1 MERVVSL
8 LEVDMDLISFPLDL
22 PHVVL
27 HQGAYVLGD

>member
-1 MERVVSL
+1 MKRVVSF
-8 LEVDMDLISFPLDL
+8 LEVVVDIVSFPLDL